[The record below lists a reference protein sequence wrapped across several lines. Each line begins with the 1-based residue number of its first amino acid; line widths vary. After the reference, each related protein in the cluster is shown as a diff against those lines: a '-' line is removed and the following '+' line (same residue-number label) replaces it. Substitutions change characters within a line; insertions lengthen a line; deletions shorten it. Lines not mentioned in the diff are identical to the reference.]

1 MEMIPAGLRRLFV
14 VVLAGRVRSSRYRRD
29 AHGAAAVE
37 FALILAPFLLLL
49 IGMMQYSL
57 WFFAAQSGS
66 ASAREAARRSAVGD
80 LTCSTLAST
89 SRDNA
94 GLVTS
99 GFSVKRSY
107 TTFEGN
113 PRTSGFQANDNV
125 KVVVSYQTVNLNFP
139 LIPIPN
145 GGTISETAIARVE
158 SVTGSTGNCS

>member
-1 MEMIPAGLRRLFV
+1 
-14 VVLAGRVRSSRYRRD
+14 
-29 AHGAAAVE
+29 
-37 FALILAPFLLLL
+37 
-49 IGMMQYSL
+49 
-57 WFFAAQSGS
+57 
-66 ASAREAARRSAVGD
+66 
-80 LTCSTLAST
+80 LAST

-158 SVTGSTGNCS
+158 SVTGSTDNCS

>member
-1 MEMIPAGLRRLFV
+1 
-14 VVLAGRVRSSRYRRD
+14 
-29 AHGAAAVE
+29 
-37 FALILAPFLLLL
+37 
-49 IGMMQYSL
+49 MMQYSL